1 MVSET
6 IHCCLSV
13 CVCVLGLGDG
23 PIYCKVGIFFL
34 SIFHKRKLRLIEVK
48 VIQLVRTQPSPLI
61 SNLESFLVKKSFLSF

>member
-23 PIYCKVGIFFL
+23 PIYCKVGIFFYL
-34 SIFHKRKLRLIEVK
+34 FSTKG
-48 VIQLVRTQPSPLI
+48 
-61 SNLESFLVKKSFLSF
+61 N